1 MTSHVGR
8 HISHYLIVEEL
19 GRGGMGVAY
28 RAEDVNLGRQ
38 VVLKILPAE
47 AASQP
52 GLLERFRREARAC
65 SMLEHPGITAIYEAS
80 EADGIYYICMEYVQG
95 RTLREILRQREPS
108 IEEGLAI
115 LLQVA
120 DAVAAAHAQGIVHR
134 DLKPENIMVT
144 ADGRTK
150 VLDFGLAAI
159 HSPHPPEQVGGMP
172 TQVDRLTSAG
182 TRMGTPTYM
191 SPEQARARRVGPAS
205 DVFSLGTI
213 LYEVIAGTPPF
224 RGDTD
229 LAIMHAIAYDSPPR
243 LRTLRPGIS
252 RELDAVVRRA
262 LRKDATERYATAG
275 ELRDDLRRALP
286 AETAPQTAGGAKPA
300 RPAAGRAA
308 VTSLPT
314 IPITAPP
321 SHTPEAARSLA
332 GTPPEASLVDREEEI
347 TRIRAVLE
355 SALDGKGELVIVS
368 GEAGIGKSRLVAECG
383 RIFEALGGVYVIG
396 RCLFKEGGMPYHP
409 FVEAVERLVALLG
422 VESAADLE
430 AYVNER
436 MPSLR
441 GRLPI
446 LFSFLHLPGA
456 LAPAYQPAA
465 SREHLLD
472 AITAFFVHA
481 ARQRPLLIHIDDLH
495 WADEGTLDLFEYLAR
510 SFKRTRAV
518 LVGAYRPEEAQALL
532 PRLSSGDVYLHLP
545 LRRLNAL
552 ESAQMIQQEL
562 PGAELDPKLVE
573 RLHHETAGNSFFLLE
588 AVRLL
593 KADGIV
599 RREGERWIVDADAA
613 REAIPGRV
621 HEVLARRLSRLSAEE
636 RRLLEVAACE
646 GATFRSSTLV
656 ACLQRE
662 RYEILSVLQKME
674 REYKLIRPE
683 DERYR
688 FDHPMIREALYEAI
702 IPELRREYHGRIAAH
717 LIDLSGGRLLAG
729 LSVKR
734 DTTAGAGTPSSIA
747 AAQERTE
754 AAAIAFQLLEAR
766 REMKAVPYLIVAATH
781 ARRLFA
787 NRDAEAGFDR
797 ALKILQGSEQ
807 AAEETSEETLRY
819 FVKAFKDRGRLRVR
833 LGAFEK
839 AWADFQQMRGH
850 ARLARM
856 PDKEAHAETLLA
868 DLCVRTGDYA
878 AGLEHARRASE
889 VAQAGG
895 DRHSLASALAVMGI
909 IHFNHGAFD
918 EALAAHSR
926 SMALQQSIGDT
937 SGYTDNLNKI
947 GNIHLRQGRTEE
959 ALAAY
964 TTAMAEARRI
974 EHRLFEAEA
983 LNNIGAVHHERGEHE
998 EALKHYRRSLALK
1011 REIGDQR
1018 SIARSLNN
1026 IGLLHEA
1033 RGEFSEALAALEESL
1048 ALKRDLGDHSGIA
1061 SSLSNLGSLF
1071 EKTGRYGRA
1080 IECCEESLAI
1090 KKTIDET
1097 STIPYCENALGRVR
1111 LALRDVAGAEELFR
1125 RALEGTREQ
1134 GDRSEACRALVNL
1147 SAAMLAA
1154 GRPEEARA
1162 TLEEVRRP
1170 AEELG
1175 LQEIVCEAIYLEGLA
1190 ALGSGAVEEAERSLR
1205 SLSGLGPG
1213 SLSPHVA
1220 IYERHLQALVLARAG
1235 GGPEAEAAFEE
1246 AVRISR
1252 DVGLRGLE
1260 LRILE
1265 DAGRD
1270 EEARSLLLAL
1280 AEEMPPGDARERFL
1294 GLHGGADHPM
1304 KSFGRESGG

>member
-8 HISHYLIVEEL
+8 HISHYLILEEL

-38 VVLKILPAE
+38 VVLKILPVE

-95 RTLREILRQREPS
+95 RTLREILRQRAPS

-115 LLQVA
+115 MLQVA
-120 DAVAAAHAQGIVHR
+120 DAVAAAHARGIVHR

-144 ADGRTK
+144 ADGRAK

-172 TQVDRLTSAG
+172 TQLDRLTTAG

-191 SPEQARARRVGPAS
+191 SPEQARARRLGPAS

-213 LYEVIAGTPPF
+213 LYEMIAGTPPF

-243 LRTLRPGIS
+243 LHALRPGVS
-252 RELDAVVRRA
+252 RELEAVVRRA
-262 LRKDATERYATAG
+262 LRKGAAERYATAG
-275 ELRDDLRRALP
+275 ELRDDLQRALP
-286 AETAPQTAGGAKPA
+286 
-300 RPAAGRAA
+300 PAAAPEPAGEAA
-308 VTSLPT
+308 PAPSA
-314 IPITAPP
+314 IGITAPP
-321 SHTPEAARSLA
+321 SRAPEAARTLPGVPA
-332 GTPPEASLVDREEEI
+332 EGLLVDREEEI
-347 TRIRAVLE
+347 THVHAALE
-355 SALDGKGELVIVS
+355 SALDGKGQLVIVS

-383 RIFEALGGVYVIG
+383 RIFEALGAVYVIG
-396 RCLFKEGGMPYHP
+396 RCLFKEGGIPYHP

-430 AYVNER
+430 AYINER

-465 SREHLLD
+465 NREHLLD
-472 AITAFFVHA
+472 AI
-481 ARQRPLLIHIDDLH
+481 LLVHIDDLH

-545 LRRLNAL
+545 LRRLNAP
-552 ESAQMIQQEL
+552 ESAQMVQQEL

-593 KADGIV
+593 KADGLV

-621 HEVLARRLSRLSAEE
+621 HEVLERRLSRLSAEE
-636 RRLLEVAACE
+636 RRLLEAAACE

-662 RYEILSVLQKME
+662 RYEILSTLQKME
-674 REYKLIRPE
+674 REHKLIRPE
-683 DERYR
+683 EERYR

-729 LSVKR
+729 LSAKR
-734 DTTAGAGTPSSIA
+734 NAAAGAGTPSSIA

-766 REMKAVPYLIVAATH
+766 QEMQAVPYLIVAAAH

-807 AAEETSEETLRY
+807 AVEDASAETLRY
-819 FVKAFKDRGRLRVR
+819 LVKAFKDRGRIRVR

-839 AWADFQQMRGH
+839 AWADFQQMRTH
-850 ARLARM
+850 ARLAGM

-878 AGLEHARRASE
+878 AGLEHARQASE

-926 SMALQQSIGDT
+926 SIALQQSIGDS

-964 TTAMAEARRI
+964 ATAMTEARRI
-974 EHRLFEAEA
+974 EHRLFEAES

-998 EALKHYRRSLALK
+998 QALEHYRKSLTLK

-1033 RGEFSEALAALEESL
+1033 RGEFSEALATHEESL
-1048 ALKRDLGDHSGIA
+1048 ALKRNLGDHSGIA

-1071 EKTGRYGRA
+1071 EKMGRYGRA

-1125 RALEGTREQ
+1125 RALEGTRGQ

-1162 TLEEVRRP
+1162 TLEEVRHP

-1175 LQEIVCEAIYLEGLA
+1175 LQEILCEALYLEGLA

-1205 SLSGLGPG
+1205 DLSGLREGNP
-1213 SLSPHVA
+1213 SPRVA
-1220 IYERHLQALVLARAG
+1220 IYERHLRALLLARG
-1235 GGPEAEAAFEE
+1235 GSGPKAEAAFEE
-1246 AVRISR
+1246 AVRCSR

-1270 EEARSLLLAL
+1270 EEARGLLLAL
-1280 AEEMPPGDARERFL
+1280 AEEVPPGEARERFL
-1294 GLHGGADHPM
+1294 GLPGASDPPENA
-1304 KSFGRESGG
+1304 SRRSGGT